1 MNRIQLAFC
10 GFALA
15 STMHVPAWSAE
26 FYPASKIDAVTVY
39 LQGADVVRQA
49 TVEMPQGEHQLV
61 LKDLPANIDPKSI
74 RVEGV
79 GSNGRG
85 FAIASVDS
93 RNVFVGSAD
102 VNARRKAL
110 EQEIQTLQDER
121 MALDTAIAD
130 ANHQRSFL
138 MSLAD
143 KQLTPSSS
151 TETLKGIDVAQLA
164 GLVDLLAQRL
174 ALLAKDMQQAQVKQ
188 RGIDEKVSDLQNQ
201 LAQLAP
207 GQEFRTE
214 VVVHVEASAAV
225 TGTLRVN
232 YRVNEASWSPFYDA
246 KLSIDTGG
254 KPASIDLVRR
264 AEVVQSTS
272 ESWDNVAL
280 TLSTARPT
288 GATAAPEIT
297 EEELRLAKQ
306 RRMDAAKLE
315 APAAP
320 ALSEMELEAS
330 GGAPPS
336 LNKNN
341 GAAFDQI
348 AEQQQAS
355 IVMAGFQANYVIGTR
370 ASIDNSGQ
378 SKKVRISSD
387 QTEVRLEA
395 VTVPRLDANAYLTAN
410 FEIKGEGPQMPG
422 IVNLYRDGVYV
433 GQGYLPI
440 LNPSETAKLGFGVD
454 DLIKVTRKEVK
465 RLSGEEGII
474 TSSNVEERAWD
485 ITVKNL
491 HDMSMPVTV
500 LDRIPFAA
508 VKEIEI
514 EDIPGMTP
522 PTQRDVE
529 KKRGVLSWA
538 LTLEP
543 KAETVLKTGYK
554 ITWPEGMQVGYV
566 E

>member
-1 MNRIQLAFC
+1 
-10 GFALA
+10 
-15 STMHVPAWSAE
+15 
-26 FYPASKIDAVTVY
+26 
-39 LQGADVVRQA
+39 
-49 TVEMPQGEHQLV
+49 
-61 LKDLPANIDPKSI
+61 
-74 RVEGV
+74 
-79 GSNGRG
+79 
-85 FAIASVDS
+85 
-93 RNVFVGSAD
+93 
-102 VNARRKAL
+102 
-110 EQEIQTLQDER
+110 
-121 MALDTAIAD
+121 
-130 ANHQRSFL
+130 
-138 MSLAD
+138 
-143 KQLTPSSS
+143 
-151 TETLKGIDVAQLA
+151 
-164 GLVDLLAQRL
+164 
-174 ALLAKDMQQAQVKQ
+174 
-188 RGIDEKVSDLQNQ
+188 
-201 LAQLAP
+201 
-207 GQEFRTE
+207 
-214 VVVHVEASAAV
+214 
-225 TGTLRVN
+225 
-232 YRVNEASWSPFYDA
+232 
-246 KLSIDTGG
+246 
-254 KPASIDLVRR
+254 
-264 AEVVQSTS
+264 
-272 ESWDNVAL
+272 
-280 TLSTARPT
+280 
-288 GATAAPEIT
+288 
-297 EEELRLAKQ
+297 
-306 RRMDAAKLE
+306 
-315 APAAP
+315 
-320 ALSEMELEAS
+320 MELEAS
-330 GGAPPS
+330 GGAPAS
-336 LNKNN
+336 LNNKN

-491 HDMSMPVTV
+491 HDMAMPVTV

-538 LTLEP
+538 FALEP